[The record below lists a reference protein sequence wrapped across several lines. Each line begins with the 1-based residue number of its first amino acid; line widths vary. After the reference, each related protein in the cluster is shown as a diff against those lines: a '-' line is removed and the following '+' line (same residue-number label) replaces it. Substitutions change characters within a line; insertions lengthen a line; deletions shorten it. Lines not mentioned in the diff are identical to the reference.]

1 MNPFVHLHVH
11 TEYSLLDGAAKISE
25 LTSRAKNMGMNSLA
39 ITDHGVMYGVIDFY
53 KKAKAAGIKPIL
65 GCEVYVAPASRHVKE
80 RGDDGTY
87 QHLVLLAE
95 NNEGYHNLVKLV
107 SLGFTEGFY
116 YKPRVDVEILRKYSK
131 GLIALSACLGGVVA
145 NVLLSRGYDAGV
157 ERAKMYSE
165 IFGEGNFFL
174 ELQENGIDEQNQ
186 VNRLL
191 VRMSEETGLPL
202 VATNDVHYIDKSDA
216 EAQDVLLCIQTAT
229 NVLEEK
235 RMSMTTDEFYLK
247 TPEEMYARF
256 SYAPTAL
263 ENTQKIA
270 DRCEVEF
277 KFNEYKLP
285 VFVVP
290 EALSAFEYLKKQ
302 CEAGLVSRYAEK
314 HDDLAPLYERLNF
327 ELNVI
332 GSMGFVEYFLIVW
345 DFIRFARE
353 NKVMVGPG
361 RGSGAGSIVAY
372 VLRITDVDPIP
383 YNLLFER
390 FLNPE
395 RVSMPDF
402 DIDFCY
408 ERRQE
413 VIDYVIRKYGDDHVA
428 QIITFGTMKA
438 RAVTRDV
445 GRALAM
451 PYADVDRVAKMI
463 PGDLGMT
470 LEKAVKISPELKQAF
485 ETEDD
490 TRKLIEMSLRLE
502 GLPRHA
508 STHAAGVIICDSPV
522 SEYVPL
528 NLNDGVVT
536 TQFPMGTCEE
546 LGLLKMDFLG
556 LRTLTVLRIA
566 AEEVLRGKGIDID
579 VHDWRYG
586 YDDPK
591 VYDMISAG
599 KTAGVFQLESSGMT
613 SFMRE
618 LQPQSLEDLTAGIS
632 LYRPGPMDFIPQ
644 YVKGKRNPAKV
655 KYLHPSLKPILEAT
669 YGCIVYQE
677 QVMQIVRDLAGYSLG
692 RSDLIR
698 RAMSKK
704 KADVMEEERRNF
716 IFGLED
722 EGVPGCMK
730 SGVPEAAAMKIW
742 DAMESFAAYAFNK
755 SHAACYAAIGYQTA
769 YMKAYHPVEFMAAMM
784 TSVMDASAKVAQYI
798 NECKKMGITLLP
810 PDVNE
815 GFAAFSV
822 AGQNIRFGLSS
833 IKNVGRA
840 TVDALVDEREKNGKF
855 TGLGDFIKR
864 LSDAD
869 VNKRCLESLIRAGA
883 FDSLGGKRSQYIA
896 VFANIQNGISQ
907 QKKSTLSGQLSL
919 FDTDPEPQEIAVGD
933 ELPQMGE
940 FPARLRLFD
949 EKTLLGVYVSGH
961 PLAEYEEA
969 LRPHVNVRSLDF
981 GDAED
986 ADDFTAAAGRGEG
999 HVSDGAV
1006 VKFGGIITAKS
1017 VKYTKAENKPFCFL
1031 TVEDMFGPV
1040 EVIVFAKIYEKYG
1053 SRLAEDTVLVI
1064 QGRVSAREDE
1074 ATKLIAQEFL
1084 FYDEI
1089 PAHGAGR
1096 TPGGAQGARQ
1106 TPGASHGGEGV
1117 PSKPYSTS
1125 ASPGARVGEGGIPS
1139 KPDYAYATPG
1149 ANRGG
1154 EGVPPKPHS
1163 VSSPGSASGSG
1174 ASPRVTFWLKVPK
1187 NADVSLKSITDVL
1200 AAFPGDTQVMIY
1212 NEALG
1217 KKFLANSS
1225 FWVTPCDALSE
1236 AMEALLGAGSVKVV
1250 EK

>member
-1 MNPFVHLHVH
+1 MTPTPFAHLHVH

-25 LTSRAKNMGMNSLA
+25 LVSRAKNMGMDSLA
-39 ITDHGVMYGVIDFY
+39 ITDHGVMFGVIDFY
-53 KKAKAAGIKPIL
+53 RAAKDAGIKPVL
-65 GCEVYVAPASRHVKE
+65 GCEVYVAPSSRHVKE
-80 RGDDGTY
+80 RSDDGNY

-95 NNEGYHNLVKLV
+95 NNEGYHNLIKLV
-107 SLGFTEGFY
+107 SIGFTEGFY
-116 YKPRVDVEILRKYSK
+116 YKPRVDVEILRQYSK
-131 GLIALSACLGGVVA
+131 GLIALSGCLNGVVA
-145 NVLLSRGYDAGV
+145 RPILSHGYDEGV
-157 ERAKMYSE
+157 KRAKLYEE

-174 ELQENGIDEQNQ
+174 EIQENGIDEQNQ
-186 VNRLL
+186 VNKLL
-191 VRMSEETGLPL
+191 LRMSEETGLPL

-256 SYAPTAL
+256 SYAPEAL
-263 ENTQKIA
+263 ANTQKIA
-270 DRCEVEF
+270 DRCEIEI

-285 VFVVP
+285 VFDVP
-290 EALSAFEYLKKQ
+290 DGFTSFEYLKKL
-302 CEAGLVSRYAEK
+302 CEEGLEARYPDVNFSPYQK
-314 HDDLAPLYERLNF
+314 RLDF
-327 ELNVI
+327 ELGVI
-332 GSMGFVEYFLIVW
+332 NGMGFVEYFLIVW

-353 NKVMVGPG
+353 NRIMVGPG

-372 VLRITDVDPIP
+372 CLRITDVDPIP

-390 FLNPE
+390 MLNPE

-402 DIDFCY
+402 DVDFCY

-413 VIDYVIRKYGDDHVA
+413 VIDYVNRKYGEDHVA

-451 PYADVDRVAKMI
+451 PYADVDRIAKMI

-470 LEKAVKISPELKQAF
+470 LEKAVKISPELKQAY
-485 ETEDD
+485 ESEDD

-522 SEYVPL
+522 NEYVPL
-528 NLNDGVVT
+528 NMNDGVVT

-579 VHDWRYG
+579 VHDWKYG

-591 VYDMISAG
+591 VYDMISQG

-644 YVKGKRNPAKV
+644 YIKGKRNPKKV
-655 KYLHPSLKPILEAT
+655 KYLHPLLEPILEAT

-698 RAMSKK
+698 RVMSKK
-704 KADVMEEERRNF
+704 KADVMEEESRNF
-716 IFGLED
+716 IFGLES
-722 EGVPGCMK
+722 EGVPGCVK
-730 SGVPEAAAMKIW
+730 NGVPESVARKIW

-755 SHAACYAAIGYQTA
+755 SHAACYAVIGYQTA
-769 YMKAYHPVEFMAAMM
+769 YMKAHHPVEFMAAMM

-815 GFAAFSV
+815 GFGAFSV
-822 AGQNIRFGLSS
+822 AGKNIRFGLSS
-833 IKNVGRA
+833 IKNVGRS
-840 TVDALVDEREKNGKF
+840 TVDALVAEREKNGKY

-869 VNKRCLESLIRAGA
+869 VNKRCLESLIRSGA
-883 FDSLGGKRSQYIA
+883 FDSLGGLRSQYIA
-896 VFANIQNGISQ
+896 VFANIQNGIAH

-919 FDTDPEPQEIAVGD
+919 FDTDPEPQEIPEGD
-933 ELPQMGE
+933 DLPDIGE
-940 FPARLRLFD
+940 FPARLRLLD

-961 PLAEYEEA
+961 PLAEYENA
-969 LRPHVNVRSLDF
+969 LRPHITVRSLDF
-981 GDAED
+981 GSGEEEED
-986 ADDFTAAAGRGEG
+986 EFTEIASAK
-999 HVSDGAV
+999 DGDV

-1031 TVEDMFGPV
+1031 TVEDMFGPI

-1053 SRLAEDTVLVI
+1053 SRLAEDTVLII

-1089 PAHGAGR
+1089 PAVPHGMRAEQL
-1096 TPGGAQGARQ
+1096 AK
-1106 TPGASHGGEGV
+1106 
-1117 PSKPYSTS
+1117 KPKT
-1125 ASPGARVGEGGIPS
+1125 
-1139 KPDYAYATPG
+1139 
-1149 ANRGG
+1149 
-1154 EGVPPKPHS
+1154 
-1163 VSSPGSASGSG
+1163 
-1174 ASPRVTFWLKVPK
+1174 TFWVKVPK
-1187 NADVSLKSITDVL
+1187 NSAASLKSITDVL

-1212 NEALG
+1212 NEALN
-1217 KKFLANSS
+1217 KKFLASDTL
-1225 FWVTPCDALSE
+1225 WVTPCEGLAA
-1236 AMEALLGAGSVKVV
+1236 AMQSLLGDETVKLVD
-1250 EK
+1250 K